1 MQDWRSFAQLSLHL
15 SLALIPTSLVH
26 LSSLYL
32 SAFLHSI
39 FLLST
44 PPLPPPLSLSGWA
57 LHFLITMGDWVYK
70 EEEEEEE
77 GGEKELGREGGKTG
91 DLCYE
96 VQEEEERESE
106 LLLPADK

>member
-1 MQDWRSFAQLSLHL
+1 M
-15 SLALIPTSLVH
+15 
-26 LSSLYL
+26 
-32 SAFLHSI
+32 
-39 FLLST
+39 
-44 PPLPPPLSLSGWA
+44 
-57 LHFLITMGDWVYK
+57 YK